1 MVESIGLESGK
12 SDPLDVILAT
22 GGYDNTIRFWEAWSG
37 ICVKSI
43 NHPQSQINRLAISPD
58 KRFLAVA
65 GNAHVRLY
73 DVAIAT
79 ASHHHP
85 PSANRPT
92 APPPSDRTAQQQ
104 QQAQTQAGLLQS
116 FQHNANVTSV
126 AWPKEC
132 QWFVTGSED
141 GFMRIW
147 DTRTPVA
154 QRTYDHKCAVNG
166 KSNLSLFYIA
176 IHPNQGE
183 IISCDQSGAIKIW
196 DLAAD
201 SCTHELFPEEDV
213 PQRSVSIASDNSCL
227 VAGNNSGNVFVWNI
241 STSSAG
247 SYTDL
252 QAESTF
258 EAHKRYCLKVLLSP
272 DVRQL
277 ATCSADTTIKIWTL
291 SPHSPPTLDKTLY
304 GHQRWVWDLAFSAD
318 SAYLVSA
325 SSDHSARLWE
335 LASGQT
341 VRQYS
346 GHSKPCVAVAL
357 NDS

>member
-1 MVESIGLESGK
+1 MTDLTGFEAGQTN
-12 SDPLDVILAT
+12 PLDVILAT

-58 KRFLAVA
+58 KRHLAVA

-79 ASHHHP
+79 ASNHP
-85 PSANRPT
+85 
-92 APPPSDRTAQQQ
+92 APNQGSHTNPASEQTSQHQ
-104 QQAQTQAGLLQS
+104 QQAHAQTGLLQS
-116 FQHNANVTSV
+116 FPHNGNVTSV
-126 AWPKEC
+126 AWPKESK
-132 QWFVTGSED
+132 WFVTGCED
-141 GFMRIW
+141 GAMRIW

-154 QRTYDHKCAVNG
+154 QRTYDHKAAVND
-166 KSNLSLFYIA
+166 IA

-201 SCTHELFPEEDV
+201 SCTHELFPEDDV

-227 VAGNNSGNVFVWNI
+227 VAGNNSGNVFLWNI
-241 STSSAG
+241 STSG
-247 SYTDL
+247 VGGYTDL
-252 QAESTF
+252 QAEATF
-258 EAHKRYCLKVLLSP
+258 AAHKRYCLKVLLSP
-272 DVRQL
+272 DVRLL
-277 ATCSADTTIKIWTL
+277 ATCSADTTIKIWSLT
-291 SPHSPPTLDKTLY
+291 PNQPPKLDKTLY
-304 GHQRWVWDLAFSAD
+304 DHQRWVWDLAFSAD

-357 NDS
+357 NDINVV

>member
-1 MVESIGLESGK
+1 MAEMMGFEAGQ

-37 ICVKSI
+37 SCVKSI

-79 ASHHHP
+79 ASHHP
-85 PSANRPT
+85 ASTPG
-92 APPPSDRTAQQQ
+92 PPPPPPADRTAQQQ
-104 QQAQTQAGLLQS
+104 QQAQTQTGLLQS
-116 FQHNANVTSV
+116 FPHNANVTSV

-141 GFMRIW
+141 GAMRIW

-154 QRTYDHKCAVNG
+154 QRTYDHKCPVND
-166 KSNLSLFYIA
+166 IA

-227 VAGNNSGNVFVWNI
+227 VAGNNAGNVFVWNI
-241 STSSAG
+241 STSSGG

-252 QAESTF
+252 QAEATF

-291 SPHSPPTLDKTLY
+291 SPHQPPTLDKTLC

-357 NDS
+357 NDINVG

>member
-1 MVESIGLESGK
+1 MSGFDSSQT

-37 ICVKSI
+37 HCVKSI

-58 KRFLAVA
+58 KRYLAVA

-79 ASHHHP
+79 SSHP
-85 PSANRPT
+85 PPANHG
-92 APPPSDRTAQQQ
+92 PPPSDRTPQQQ
-104 QQAQTQAGLLQS
+104 QQAQAQAGLLQS
-116 FQHNANVTSV
+116 FPHNANVTSV

-141 GFMRIW
+141 GAMRIW

-154 QRTYDHKCAVNG
+154 QRTYDHKCAVND
-166 KSNLSLFYIA
+166 IA

-241 STSSAG
+241 STANGG

-252 QAESTF
+252 QAQATF

-291 SPHSPPTLDKTLY
+291 SPTGPPILDKTLY

-335 LASGQT
+335 LASAQA
-341 VRQYS
+341 VRQYV

-357 NDS
+357 NDINVG

>member
-1 MVESIGLESGK
+1 MSDMIGLESGQ
-12 SDPLDVILAT
+12 SNPLDVILAT

-58 KRFLAVA
+58 KRHLAVA

-79 ASHHHP
+79 ASNHP
-85 PSANRPT
+85 APNPGSHAPT
-92 APPPSDRTAQQQ
+92 ATDPTSQHQ
-104 QQAQTQAGLLQS
+104 QQAHAQTGLLQS
-116 FQHNANVTSV
+116 FPHNGNVTSV
-126 AWPKEC
+126 AWPKESK
-132 QWFVTGSED
+132 WFVTGCED
-141 GFMRIW
+141 GAMRIW

-166 KSNLSLFYIA
+166 KV
-176 IHPNQGE
+176 
-183 IISCDQSGAIKIW
+183 IIPHS
-196 DLAAD
+196 
-201 SCTHELFPEEDV
+201 LFPEDDV

-227 VAGNNSGNVFVWNI
+227 VAGNNSGNVFLWNI
-241 STSSAG
+241 STSG
-247 SYTDL
+247 VGGYTDL
-252 QAESTF
+252 QAEATF

-272 DVRQL
+272 DVRLL
-277 ATCSADTTIKIWTL
+277 ATCSADSTIKIWSLT
-291 SPHSPPTLDKTLY
+291 PNQPPKLDKTLY
-304 GHQRWVWDLAFSAD
+304 DHQRWVWDLAFSAD

>member
-1 MVESIGLESGK
+1 MNELTGFEAGQSN
-12 SDPLDVILAT
+12 PLDVILAT

-58 KRFLAVA
+58 KRHLAVA

-79 ASHHHP
+79 ASNHP
-85 PSANRPT
+85 APNQGSNATPANDQT
-92 APPPSDRTAQQQ
+92 SQHQ
-104 QQAQTQAGLLQS
+104 QQAHAQTGLLQS
-116 FQHNANVTSV
+116 FPHNGNVTSV
-126 AWPKEC
+126 AWPKESK
-132 QWFVTGSED
+132 WFVTGCED
-141 GFMRIW
+141 GAMRIW

-154 QRTYDHKCAVNG
+154 QRTYDHKAAVND
-166 KSNLSLFYIA
+166 IA

-201 SCTHELFPEEDV
+201 SCTHELFPEDDV

-227 VAGNNSGNVFVWNI
+227 VAGNNSGNVFLWNI
-241 STSSAG
+241 STSG
-247 SYTDL
+247 VGGYTDL
-252 QAESTF
+252 QAQATF
-258 EAHKRYCLKVLLSP
+258 AAHKRYCLKVLLSP
-272 DVRQL
+272 DVRLL
-277 ATCSADTTIKIWTL
+277 ATCSADTTIKIWSL
-291 SPHSPPTLDKTLY
+291 MPDQQKPKLEKTLY
-304 GHQRWVWDLAFSAD
+304 DHQRWVWDLAFSAD

-357 NDS
+357 NDINVI